1 MPEYVRNF
9 SEGLIDEERYMTLD
23 NILAAWLENLAQ
35 HQYMIMCNPDT
46 DEKLMISESDLERYD
61 KNFSAFVER
70 ILQENQ
76 EESNYVIN
84 KDRQNV
90 PCEED
95 KSMVTMVLDA
105 YDGAFDD
112 YSEES
117 FSQNLFIKE
126 MLDREA
132 AQ

>member
-1 MPEYVRNF
+1 
-9 SEGLIDEERYMTLD
+9 
-23 NILAAWLENLAQ
+23 
-35 HQYMIMCNPDT
+35 MIRSNPDT
-46 DEKLMISESDLERYD
+46 DEKLMMSESDLERYD

-76 EESNYVIN
+76 EESYNVIS
-84 KDRQNV
+84 KERQKIQ
-90 PCEED
+90 CEET

-117 FSQNLFIKE
+117 FS
-126 MLDREA
+126 
-132 AQ
+132 